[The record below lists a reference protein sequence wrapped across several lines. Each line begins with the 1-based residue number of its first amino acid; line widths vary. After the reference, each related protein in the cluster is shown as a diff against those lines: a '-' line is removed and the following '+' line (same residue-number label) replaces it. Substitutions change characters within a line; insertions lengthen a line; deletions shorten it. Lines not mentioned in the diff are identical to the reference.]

1 MTKIMSNFFG
11 GTKIGFVYCCIK
23 LSLVMVDLPSVLVG
37 FQFISLRC
45 SLSVFVPLSFLP
57 LFLIAYHPNFLITAS
72 QTNDTG
78 ECNGQGNA
86 FISASKPT
94 PLQL

>member
-1 MTKIMSNFFG
+1 
-11 GTKIGFVYCCIK
+11 
-23 LSLVMVDLPSVLVG
+23 MVDLPSVLVG